1 MSPSGL
7 TVYKD
12 VWLVPAPEAP
22 VERVPAVVADMRFCI
37 CRRLKRDE
45 EGGVGGV
52 DHYRQLVFGLDSD
65 LKRRKRVDG
74 LSGGSVLKVGDVF
87 WGRAGCS
94 QKEQ

>member
-45 EGGVGGV
+45 RVGSGVLTIIDSLSSGLTLTSRGV
-52 DHYRQLVFGLDSD
+52 SALTVSPA
-65 LKRRKRVDG
+65 VA
-74 LSGGSVLKVGDVF
+74 S
-87 WGRAGCS
+87 
-94 QKEQ
+94 